1 MLGLVAAGTLGYL
14 PVNLRDSALALDG
27 VCSVSLLCALTVSVF
42 WHCSLLDGV
51 PLLCALTV
59 SVPSV
64 CSVLCGVCALTVVSC
79 LTGSAL
85 CSDGP
90 CSVPSVTIRAS
101 LSQRVVSYTETARA
115 CRQVSGLV
123 ATPAQWTPCS
133 RQNGAGA
140 SSAKRAPSSP
150 TKQLGDHSWLINSL
164 GDVSAAR
171 AAPNDG
177 ADAAAGQRLPRPRPS
192 SARRRRP
199 AGVAGGRGQRSA
211 SRGRG
216 GRQRAA
222 AARRS
227 APLRL
232 LEVESHSGPRTA
244 ARPPR
249 CRGALTV
256 TLEADDEPGSELSH

>member
-51 PLLCALTV
+51 P
-59 SVPSV
+59 
-64 CSVLCGVCALTVVSC
+64 
-79 LTGSAL
+79 
-85 CSDGP
+85 
-90 CSVPSVTIRAS
+90 VTIRAS

-177 ADAAAGQRLPRPRPS
+177 ADAAAATDGSLCVVFQLLLTADPDRCVLRLICEAEFVGPRWAASAEERLVHHLFGARPGRRPPLPAPMERAARRGRQARLRAAPSARCHLLQPALPRQP
-192 SARRRRP
+192 
-199 AGVAGGRGQRSA
+199 AGGR
-211 SRGRG
+211 
-216 GRQRAA
+216 
-222 AARRS
+222 AARHRRQV
-227 APLRL
+227 L
-232 LEVESHSGPRTA
+232 
-244 ARPPR
+244 
-249 CRGALTV
+249 
-256 TLEADDEPGSELSH
+256 